1 MGTRL
6 FHMLRKEFIQTL
18 RDREMR
24 TLLFFAPIIQLLV
37 FSYAMASDVSHIS
50 MGICDRDQSVQSRE
64 LVSQFLGSGKFH
76 ATSFPERDEEIAA
89 LLDGSDVQM
98 VLQIN
103 HGFGGLISSG
113 KTAELQLLLD
123 GTDSNTA
130 TIAGAYA
137 ARVIQEYNRNILVGQ
152 LERKTGNASTRG
164 SFSLD
169 TRAWFNQN
177 LEKLFYFVPGVIAI
191 LVTLISLLLTAM
203 AVVREKEIGTIE
215 QIMVT
220 PIRPWEFILG
230 KTLPFAC
237 LCMVEVAVVTVVAL
251 FWFEVPLLGSLW
263 ILFLGTALY
272 LGTSLGIGLFI
283 STISRTQQQAM
294 MIQFF
299 YFQPITML
307 SGFAFPISNMP
318 LAMQYVTYLNPMRYY
333 LVIVRSVFLKGSGFQ
348 VLWPQ
353 MLPLGLMGI
362 AVFLLASRRF
372 RKTLA

>member
-1 MGTRL
+1 MFIRL

-18 RDREMR
+18 RDPQMR
-24 TLLFFAPIIQLLV
+24 ALLFIAPVIQLLL
-37 FSYAMASDVSHIS
+37 FSYALANDVSDIS

-64 LVSQFLGSGKFH
+64 LVSRFLGSGKFR
-76 ATSFPERDEEIAA
+76 ATAFPERDSELAA
-89 LLDGSDVQM
+89 LLDAGDVQM
-98 VLQIN
+98 ILQID
-103 HGFGGLISSG
+103 HGFGRLVASG
-113 KTAELQLLLD
+113 KTAGIQLLLD

-130 TIAGAYA
+130 SIAGVYA
-137 ARVIQEYNRNILVGQ
+137 MRVIQEYRQDILVER
-152 LERKTGNASTRG
+152 LERKAGSAAARG

-177 LEKLFYFVPGVIAI
+177 LESIYYIVPGLMSVI
-191 LVTLISLLLTAM
+191 VTLVSLQLTAM

-237 LCMVEVAVVTVVAL
+237 LCMIEVVIVTVIAL
-251 FWFEVPLLGSLW
+251 FWFEIPLHGSLW
-263 ILFLGTALY
+263 LLFLGTALY

-294 MIQFF
+294 MIQFL
-299 YFQPITML
+299 YFQPVTIL

-318 LAMQYVTYLNPMRYY
+318 PAVQYLTYLNPMRYY
-333 LVIVRSVFLKGSGFQ
+333 LTIVRSVFLKGSGFQ
-348 VLWPQ
+348 ILWPQ
-353 MLPLGLMGI
+353 MLSLGAMGI
-362 AVFLLASRRF
+362 LVFLLASRRF
-372 RKTLA
+372 QKTLA